1 MALDIVAW
9 HDRTSSDHQT
19 QYNNARAAGYSTL
32 SLCVYGDPSSPLYAA
47 SMVKRAT
54 QTAEQHFPSL
64 TGTTLQTTFDA
75 MAAGGWGPEIMSGTG
90 PTANPLYAAVFIKAS
105 PIPLTRNALT
115 AADFTTLNQS
125 QMSSGFILRWADVWG
140 DPGNLRYIG
149 IWVPNT
155 DNRAWNCDGVDDG
168 SPTMQLR
175 FNALVSG
182 FGRPVVVATTPDG
195 GNLMMYD
202 DSQMPFWQEWN
213 GMSSADYQ
221 TKFNTLYPQGLRP
234 IRVSAKGT
242 GSNARFGVLFS
253 EQEDAGA
260 RTWTINGPA
269 GSAAVAAIDS
279 AIEAVITAN
288 MIRGASVAV
297 VSGARL
303 VYTRGYTWAEPGYP
317 AVQPTTFFRQ
327 ASVSKMFT
335 ACAIYQLMDAG
346 AKLPGTTTVLT
357 LDTLLQD
364 ALPNIANG
372 TPVANWN
379 KITIRHL
386 LEMTSGITSGI
397 LGTDASVSSTL
408 PVSALQMAQWLY
420 RRPLAN
426 TPGDMTKATYSNAGY
441 MLLGLIVARMRGAP
455 DYISGLATL
464 LNSLHIT
471 RVRSAVSVA
480 SAQAADEARYHSRP
494 LAAGTSVMATGQ
506 PFCAEG
512 YGDANLENCGG
523 GGGLSAAA
531 TDVARVMAAL
541 SVAKNN
547 PMMSDTMLQTWLNNA
562 ANATKNLTG
571 PDAHGYHGFDGV
583 SVGPAPY
590 SFTGDKGGS
599 LNTSQNAVYFEIN
612 GISTVINWDGATPTG
627 PQWYPTYEAVVNSA
641 AAQNWGKTDLFPTYG
656 MPTFPILL
664 PIPIP
669 FPGPRPPIKLETA
682 SHMLPQSGPRKNM

>member
-9 HDRTSSDHQT
+9 HDRSAADHQT

-32 SLCVYGDPSSPLYAA
+32 SLCVYGDPGSPLYAA

-64 TGTTLQTTFDA
+64 TGTTLQTTFNT
-75 MAAGGWGPEIMSGTG
+75 MAAQGWGPEIMTGTG
-90 PTANPLYAAVFIKAS
+90 PTNNPLYATVFIQTS
-105 PIPLTRNALT
+105 PIPLTRNTLT
-115 AADFTTLNQS
+115 ASDFNSLNQS
-125 QMSSGFILRWADVWG
+125 QMKAGFILRWADVYG

-149 IWVPNT
+149 IWVANP
-155 DNRAWNCDGVDDG
+155 DNRAWNCDGIDDHN
-168 SPTMQLR
+168 PNMQSR

-221 TKFNTLYPQGLRP
+221 AKFNTLYPQGLRP

-253 EQEDAGA
+253 QQEDADA
-260 RTWTINGPA
+260 RTWRINGPA

-279 AIEAVITAN
+279 AMEAVMTAN
-288 MIRGASVAV
+288 MIRGASLAV
-297 VSGARL
+297 VNGTRL
-303 VYTRGYTWAEPGYP
+303 VYARGYTWAEPGYP
-317 AVQPTTFFRQ
+317 DIQPTTFFRQ

-346 AKLPGTTTVLT
+346 AKLPGTQTALT

-386 LEMTSGITSGI
+386 LEMTSGVTSGI
-397 LGTDASVSSTL
+397 LATDASVSSTL
-408 PVSALQMAQWLY
+408 PVSTLQMAQWLY
-420 RRPLAN
+420 QQKLAN
-426 TPGDMTKATYSNAGY
+426 TPGDTTKATYSNAGY
-441 MLLGLIVARMRGAP
+441 MLLGLVVARMRGAT
-455 DYISGLATL
+455 DYVSGLASL
-464 LNSLHIT
+464 LNSLQIT

-480 SAQAADEARYHSRP
+480 SAQHADEAPYHSRP
-494 LAAGTSVMATGQ
+494 LATEPSVMATGQ

-512 YGDANLENCGG
+512 YGDWNLENCGG

-531 TDVARVMAAL
+531 TDTARVLAAL
-541 SVAKNN
+541 SVPKNN
-547 PMMSDTMLQTWLNNA
+547 PMMSVTMLQTWLNNA
-562 ANATKNLTG
+562 ANATKNLSG
-571 PDAHGYHGFDGV
+571 PDAHGYHGFDDV
-583 SVGPAPY
+583 FAQATPHPFA
-590 SFTGDKGGS
+590 GDKGGS
-599 LNTSQNAVYFEIN
+599 LDTSQNGVHFEIN
-612 GISTVINWDGATPTG
+612 GISTVINWNGMTPTG
-627 PQWYPTYEAVVNSA
+627 PQWFSPYHALVNAA
-641 AAQNWGKTDLFPTYG
+641 AAQNWGATDLFPTYG
-656 MPTFPILL
+656 MPAFPMPPL

-669 FPGPRPPIKLETA
+669 RPLPPIELQTL